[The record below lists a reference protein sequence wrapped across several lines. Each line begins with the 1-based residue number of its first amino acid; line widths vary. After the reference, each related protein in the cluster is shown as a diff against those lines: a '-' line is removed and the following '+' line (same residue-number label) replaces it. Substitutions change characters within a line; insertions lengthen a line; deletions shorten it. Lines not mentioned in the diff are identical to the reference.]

1 MPPNPRMSVETAR
14 TATVE
19 GMASSTSTSRTL
31 TQMLRM
37 WDDAALADLLLMRPD
52 LAFPAPAGLSDIAS
66 RATTRHSVSSAVD
79 CLNAF
84 ELDVAMRASR
94 YPDGFSATELASGF
108 AGGDATLEA
117 DVTAALHR
125 LRALALVWGT
135 DTRLRPV
142 RALATVV
149 GSGSADSS
157 GVADGAAR
165 SPLPRP
171 PDLPDEVRQPA
182 GLVAKVAAGSAF
194 ELVRRVDVLLEH
206 CAFQPVRLRRDG
218 VIASREIREVSRLL
232 DVPAAVATFHLQIA
246 EAADLLGVAAA
257 GSVEVLAPTAESEA
271 WQELSLAGQ
280 WTALAR
286 AWRDALPASGPGW
299 LKQQALEAFGDP
311 AEGRVLTAADVR
323 AWLLWQRPRQATA
336 VERKTAVALQQAAD
350 LGLLGLGAV
359 ASFAPALD
367 EAALDAL
374 LPSRTDEFVLQA
386 DLTAVA
392 PGPLTAEAAAE
403 LNALADVESRGGAT
417 VYRFSPATLRR
428 GFARGWDPDAIL
440 TTLSKRSR
448 TPVPQPL
455 AYLVRDLARAGFS
468 AAGTGAG
475 PTTSVASMSGARGFP
490 RALDPD
496 ISAVG
501 GLDRPTALTIVAELR
516 SAETNPDA
524 GNDSIV
530 RGAGQVAGLPIDTLR
545 EAAESGEAVWFS
557 CVDSRGQA
565 SERVV
570 KADSV
575 DSGELRAHDTGSGD
589 AVVVPMSRITA
600 AHILRRST

>member
-1 MPPNPRMSVETAR
+1 
-14 TATVE
+14 
-19 GMASSTSTSRTL
+19 MASSTSTSRTL

-52 LAFPAPAGLSDIAS
+52 LAFPPPGGLSDIAS

-84 ELDVAMRASR
+84 ELDVTIRASG
-94 YPDGFSATELASGF
+94 YPDGFATTDLASGF
-108 AGGDATLEA
+108 TGGEPTLAT

-135 DTRLRPV
+135 DTQLRPV

-149 GSGSADSS
+149 ASSSADSS
-157 GVADGAAR
+157 GAPNSAATAP
-165 SPLPRP
+165 SPGP
-171 PDLPDEVRQPA
+171 PDLADAARQPA
-182 GLVAKVAAGSAF
+182 GLVAEVAAGSAF

-206 CAFQPVRLRRDG
+206 CAIQPVRLRRDG

-232 DVPAAVATFHLQIA
+232 DVPAAVATLHLQIA
-246 EAADLLGVAAA
+246 EAARLLGVAAS
-257 GSVEVLAPTAESEA
+257 GSVEVLAPTRESED
-271 WQELSLAGQ
+271 WQELSLAAQ
-280 WTALAR
+280 WAALAR
-286 AWRDALPASGPGW
+286 AWRDALPASGPEW
-299 LKQQALEAFGDP
+299 LKQQALAAFGDP
-311 AEGRVLTAADVR
+311 LEGRVLTAADVR
-323 AWLLWQRPRQATA
+323 AWLLWQRPRQATTID
-336 VERKTAVALQQAAD
+336 RKTALALQQATD

-359 ASFAPALD
+359 ASFAPTLD

-374 LPSRTDEFVLQA
+374 LPARTDEFVLQA

-417 VYRFSPATLRR
+417 VYRFSPATLQR

-440 TTLSKRSR
+440 TTLGKRSR

-455 AYLVRDLARAGFS
+455 AYLVRDLARAGVS
-468 AAGTGAG
+468 AAAPASARQSYAVSVSG
-475 PTTSVASMSGARGFP
+475 PLGVP
-490 RALDPD
+490 RVVDPD
-496 ISAVG
+496 ISPVG
-501 GLDRPTALTIVAELR
+501 RLDRTAALAVVAGLR
-516 SAETNPDA
+516 AAETNPDV

-530 RGAGQVAGLPIDTLR
+530 RGAGQVGGLPIDTLR

-570 KADSV
+570 TAESV
-575 DSGELRAHDTGSGD
+575 DSGELRAYDTGSGD
-589 AVVVPMSRITA
+589 VVVVPMSRITA